1 MSGVGECEDLGPLKY
16 TNDFLFFDVKP
27 DKGPEAGRLV
37 FCSGV
42 SLSRFLPLT
51 KGRHGL
57 ASNPAL
63 RGLQLVNLDVR
74 ALVLLRGGV
83 PKSVRENVCSGMV
96 PAKEDWYVES
106 LLIEGAPKSF
116 PGELIRFAVTGLLK
130 KITGAC
136 MLPDINIPEP
146 FPGPA
151 ELQVLIEGLCT
162 AHGR

>member
-1 MSGVGECEDLGPLKY
+1 MSDVREGEGLQPLEY
-16 TNDFLFFDVKP
+16 INDFLFFAVKP
-27 DKGPEAGRLV
+27 DEAPEAGRFV

-74 ALVLLRGGV
+74 ALALSRGAV
-83 PKSVRENVCSGMV
+83 PKSVRENVCSGMA
-96 PAKEDWYVES
+96 PPEEDWYVES
-106 LLIEGAPKSF
+106 LLIEGAPGSF
-116 PGELIRFAVTGLLK
+116 REELTRFAVIGLLK

-146 FPGPA
+146 FPEPA
-151 ELQVLIEGLCT
+151 ELQVLIEDLCT